1 MKLSVIW
8 LECSTYTKHIK
19 MSFLFPSWVSLFLS
33 MWAIT
38 SKYHT
43 ETKLYT
49 TIGLFLSF
57 LHPLYLITKFC
68 HFTFFLVLLLLSIIL
83 LPLNSFRAFLLMSN
97 IVGISSI
104 HLLSRVRLFATPWTA
119 APQGSLPITNS
130 RSLLKVTSIESVMP
144 SNHLILCHPFCSCL
158 LSFPASGPFPMSQ
171 FFTSGGQNIR
181 VSVSASVLPM
191 SIWTDFL

>member
-83 LPLNSFRAFLLMSN
+83 LPLNSFRAFLLKSN

-104 HLLSRVRLFATPWTA
+104 QLLSRVRLFATPWTA
-119 APQGSLPITNS
+119 APQASLSITNS
-130 RSLLKVTSIESVMP
+130 QGLL
-144 SNHLILCHPFCSCL
+144 SNSGPWSEWCHPTISSFVIPFSFCLQSL
-158 LSFPASGPFPMSQ
+158 QYPGLFKWVSSSHQEAKVLEFQLQHQSFQWIF
-171 FFTSGGQNIR
+171 N
-181 VSVSASVLPM
+181 
-191 SIWTDFL
+191 D